1 MSLAAY
7 TVNKA
12 VDSKSKSKSEWF
24 YLPQQLPLPLKY
36 NALGINAHLRNSIEN
51 EFVNLGQLWF
61 AEYLRPS
68 QPKGVIASFSIQ
80 EKKTSISSSVSF
92 DESRLFIRNSSTRNW
107 TSFSLKVPI
116 RQHIWW
122 SGLSTEQNSFF
133 LCRTSQRKSILRMPK

>member
-1 MSLAAY
+1 MHAPVHFAII
-7 TVNKA
+7 NKS
-12 VDSKSKSKSEWF
+12 DQSKSKPEWF
-24 YLPQQLPLPLKY
+24 YLPQQLSLTLKY

-107 TSFSLKVPI
+107 TSRAATFWEGGTLGRFHSRDTKPKKKKKISLEKTLNV
-116 RQHIWW
+116 
-122 SGLSTEQNSFF
+122 FF
-133 LCRTSQRKSILRMPK
+133 F